1 MIERQ
6 NGVHNR
12 YVQSALAQS
21 EPLEPLEPLHSTPT
35 GDGAERVRTAFQ
47 RHFDCVWRYLKRIG
61 LNDADADDG
70 AQQAFMVLSRKIDRV
85 AVGKERAYLCRTA
98 HRVAADMR
106 KKAHRRHEQN
116 DDDSVEEPGRESLN
130 PENLTGQRA
139 AREMLDHVLLQLPI
153 DLRTVFV
160 LFEIEEFSTDQ
171 IADTLELATGTVAS
185 RLRRAREKFQAIV
198 SRIERQNESRG
209 GA

>member
-1 MIERQ
+1 MIDRP
-6 NGVHNR
+6 NGVHNKDVR
-12 YVQSALAQS
+12 YALAQTDS
-21 EPLEPLEPLHSTPT
+21 LEPLEPLHSTPT

-70 AQQAFMVLSRKIDRV
+70 AQQAFVILSRKIDRV
-85 AVGKERAYLCRTA
+85 EVGKERAYLCRTA

-106 KKAHRRHEQN
+106 KKAHRRHELN
-116 DDDSVEEPGRESLN
+116 DDDSGEEPERESLN

-139 AREMLDHVLLQLPI
+139 AREMLDHVLQQLPI

-185 RLRRAREKFQAIV
+185 RLRRAREKFQHLVAKL
-198 SRIERQNESRG
+198 ERQNERRG